1 MVLLNVAV
9 VDVTPAEDAAELL
22 LLLLPLLL
30 LLLVLLLGA
39 VVRAAAGPAECGQ
52 PGVSTL
58 GIGT

>member
-9 VDVTPAEDAAELL
+9 VDVTPVEDAAE
-22 LLLLPLLL
+22 